1 VNIPESPQYIAS
13 LPWYDH
19 DKTRLALDQFWHAV
33 AQYLQSHG
41 IDGLPPELQRL
52 VDIKSQWR
60 SCGLILSQCCG
71 PDLFTPEGAGLEVIA
86 RPSFADLSCEAGCY
100 YSVIVGNLTKPHG
113 PVRAAV
119 NSLSSRSGH
128 FALRDWLQSSGIE
141 ISSVQ
146 VSGSH
151 MDSLRMLAQKQA
163 DIAAIDAH
171 TINQYQ
177 LSIDL
182 PVLGISEPAPAP
194 PFVCHRDSGIDSGL
208 LSDALTHAVE
218 VRGEAIG
225 VTGLVA
231 ADRAD
236 FSHMQDAN

>member
-1 VNIPESPQYIAS
+1 MNIPERPQYIAG

-19 DKTRLALDQFWHAV
+19 ARTQLALDEFWYAV
-33 AQYLQSHG
+33 ARYLQSHG
-41 IDGLPPELQRL
+41 IDGLPSELQRQA
-52 VDIKSQWR
+52 DIKSQWQ
-60 SCGLILSQCCG
+60 SAGLILSQCCG

-86 RPSFADLSCEAGCY
+86 RPTFAGLGCDAGCY
-100 YSVIVGNLTKPHG
+100 YSVIVGNLTKPDG
-113 PVRAAV
+113 PVRVVV
-119 NSLSSRSGH
+119 NSLTSRSGH
-128 FALRDWLQSSGIE
+128 FALRDWLRSRGIG

-151 MDSLRMLAQKQA
+151 VRSLQMLARKQA

-177 LSIDL
+177 LNINV
-182 PVLGISEPAPAP
+182 PELGISEAAPAP
-194 PFVCHRDSGIDSGL
+194 PFVCHRHCGIDSGL

-218 VRGEAIG
+218 VRGEGIG

-236 FSHMQDAN
+236 FSHMRAAS